1 MSTPIRSG
9 SGRILGCEMS
19 RGHDAAPAGI
29 KPGPRETNPRRHC
42 WGLAQR
48 FFHDERPDISKTER
62 ACVHC
67 GLVRV
72 TRHESG
78 RHWIEFWRDG
88 ERVDCDRTPECG
100 GGR

>member
-1 MSTPIRSG
+1 MSG
-9 SGRILGCEMS
+9 
-19 RGHDAAPAGI
+19 APASAGQEMTSQDGHS
-29 KPGPRETNPRRHC
+29 KLATGWGEVSPRDTERRRHR
-42 WGLAQR
+42 WGDAQR

-72 TRHESG
+72 TRHESD

-88 ERVDCDRTPECG
+88 ECVDCERTPECG